1 MEKNHM
7 NNPII
12 IFAVALLLLLIN
24 SYAPE
29 DVTILGY
36 EVKPVDFFG
45 DVRTDDFYD
54 DEYEDNE
61 NFDEEYDSTALQNDS
76 AFLNSPTKYYTA
88 SVFNF
93 NFITNFIVAELDK
106 LTYSENPASNN
117 RLSGNIEQ
125 LNNFFNALKK
135 ADKQQVRV
143 AHYGD
148 STLEGDLISSDLRDL
163 FQKKFGGTGVGIVP
177 ITSHDTRFRETTDL
191 SFSDDWETASVYTRN
206 KQRLPVGISGHVFV
220 NGNGSWVE
228 MKTNNRYKTVRK
240 FNTVKLFY
248 SHAKTGAKVKY
259 SINGKP
265 TVTKT
270 LKKGNDL
277 HVLEINCPNSK
288 SVKFIFPGAKS
299 AYYYG
304 VSLESN
310 TGVYIDNFALR
321 GNSGVDLKKISSESL
336 SAFYKKLN
344 YKLVI
349 LEFGLNILSGR
360 KTNFSRY
367 ERDMVK
373 VIKKMK
379 TAMPNASFI
388 LVSVHDKCI
397 KKGSKFI
404 TDPAVPK
411 LVQAQKNIAKKT
423 KIAFWN
429 LYEAMGG
436 KNSMVKW
443 VNSNPPKAF
452 KDYTHFNDI
461 GAKQEAKL
469 IFNDLMEKYK

>member
-76 AFLNSPTKYYTA
+76 AFLNSPPKYYTA